1 MTIKVLSTLA
11 VAGAMGGLSARL
23 EAAAGGRVEADFL
36 PTVGLLARIRAGERA
51 DVAILTDGGIE
62 ELVAEGV
69 LDPAG
74 RLDLVRSHIGF
85 AVKAGAPHPPL
96 GDVAALRETLLAAP
110 CVAYSRTGASGI
122 AFAALLDRLGIAGEV
137 NARARIVPAGFTA
150 ERLTTGEATL
160 AVQQVSELL
169 AVPGIELAGRLPPE
183 VAVVATFSAAPFRG
197 TERPEAAARLIR
209 FLASPEAAP
218 ALERA
223 GLEPVLPGG
232 RRSGD
237 RPAGLS

>member
-1 MTIKVLSTLA
+1 MTVRILSTLA

-23 EAAAGGRVEADFL
+23 EAAAGERVEADFL

-51 DVAILTDGGIE
+51 DLAILTEEGIAA
-62 ELVAEGV
+62 LVAEGV
-69 LDPAG
+69 LDASG
-74 RLDLVRSHIGF
+74 RRDLVRSHIGF

-96 GDVAALRETLLAAP
+96 EGLEAMRETLLAAP

-122 AFAALLDRLGIAGEV
+122 AFAALLERLGIAEAV

-150 ERLTTGEATL
+150 ELLPTGEASL

-169 AVPGIELAGRLPPE
+169 AVPGIELAGRLPRE
-183 VAVVATFSAAPFRG
+183 VEVVAVFSAAPFR
-197 TERPEAAARLIR
+197 EAARPAAAARLIR

-218 ALERA
+218 ALARA
-223 GLEPVLPGG
+223 GLEPIGPDGAAEPRTG
-232 RRSGD
+232 
-237 RPAGLS
+237 